1 MKQNKLPLSLL
12 HDKVQSARVHI
23 LDTEGFETTFGPKAQ
38 RKRPSLNASDM
49 LVFFGILV
57 FFWYFDSDGL
67 LLSFYLPTRFWLQI
81 IIICFMLL
89 YVFLVAAMSRN
100 FFVVAEFHGSSPN
113 IFWWENYQAVSLNIN
128 LNENPMPT
136 RVLSFS
142 RVFLSIYDNRKW
154 LPYQ

>member
-12 HDKVQSARVHI
+12 NDKVQSARVHI

-67 LLSFYLPTRFWLQI
+67 LLSFYLPTRF
-81 IIICFMLL
+81 
-89 YVFLVAAMSRN
+89 
-100 FFVVAEFHGSSPN
+100 
-113 IFWWENYQAVSLNIN
+113 
-128 LNENPMPT
+128 
-136 RVLSFS
+136 
-142 RVFLSIYDNRKW
+142 
-154 LPYQ
+154 